1 MERIKSL
8 FATPKK
14 AMLTCLIIVIA
25 FVVLSVGA
33 VFAAVYYDRNEDQLE
48 SKVKNAIAPADTQ
61 TVAQQDQSDQK
72 QAEASDQKQAEAN
85 DQSEENQQSSSDKQ
99 AAAPDAQSNQPSKRI
114 SEKKAESIALKDAGF
129 NAGQVSNLFSHLDYD
144 DGYYEYEVQFYKGDM
159 EYDYTL
165 DASSG
170 NIMEKDIESI
180 YD

>member
-14 AMLTCLIIVIA
+14 AMLTCLIIFIA

-61 TVAQQDQSDQK
+61 TVAQQGQSDQK
-72 QAEASDQKQAEAN
+72 QAEAS

-129 NAGQVSNLFSHLDYD
+129 SAGQVSNLFSHLDYD